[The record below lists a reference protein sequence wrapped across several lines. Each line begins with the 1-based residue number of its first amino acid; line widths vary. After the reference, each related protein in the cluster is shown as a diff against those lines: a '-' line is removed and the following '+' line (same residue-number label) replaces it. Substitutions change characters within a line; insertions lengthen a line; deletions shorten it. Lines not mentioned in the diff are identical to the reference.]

1 MFSLTKQERTIL
13 LILATLLV
21 LGSIGLLWL

>member
-13 LILATLLV
+13 LILATLLI
-21 LGSIGLLWL
+21 LGIAGLLWL